1 MKLSARILATVALVT
16 AGGGAAFS
24 VSTPLPAPPDGV
36 VVSEDAFLDSLG
48 INVHVNYNDGAY
60 ANLGKMADDL
70 RYIGFRHIRTHA
82 GGGPVPL
89 ASYVRLGNSGLRFNL
104 IARTNN
110 PADTTV
116 NFAAALMKQ
125 APGSV
130 ASVEGFNEINNWPV
144 TYKGEKS
151 ENAAKAAQA
160 ELYSK
165 VKAHPE
171 LARVPVLYFTGGTAV
186 SDLSGMADV
195 ANVHAYNNNATQ
207 PGPWLTLSMRQFS
220 GKAAQLPR
228 MNTEFGNFALP
239 KAWPAGKPWWGSATA
254 LGVDQDTQAR
264 ITLNAIFEG
273 TARGFARGFIY
284 ELLDEKPDP
293 AMKSA
298 EMNYG
303 LFTFTHQPKTAATA
317 LHNLTGFLREPVSS
331 RPGGTVSAR
340 VEETSDSIG
349 WVGIRRK
356 DGSLVLAVWNRAPL
370 WRWNQQSSTPIKSAM
385 MSAPIRVTSN
395 AAKVQA
401 VLLDPLTGSRRPLE
415 SVTEGY
421 FDLSVPNYP
430 LLVWLKPS

>member
-1 MKLSARILATVALVT
+1 MTPLARIASTVLLASL
-16 AGGGAAFS
+16 GGSAAFS
-24 VSTPLPAPPDGV
+24 AGTPLPVPPDGV
-36 VVSEDAFLDSLG
+36 VVTEDAFLDSLG
-48 INVHVNYNDGAY
+48 VNVHVNYNDGAY
-60 ANLGKMADDL
+60 ANLDKMAEDL

-82 GGGPVPL
+82 GGGVVPI

-104 IARTNN
+104 IARTNTA
-110 PADTTV
+110 ADTSV
-116 NFAAALMKQ
+116 NFAAQLMKQ

-144 TYKGEKS
+144 TYRGEKS

-165 VKAHPE
+165 VKANPE

-195 ANVHAYNNNATQ
+195 ANVHAYNNNANQ
-207 PGPWLTLSMRQFS
+207 PGPWLTLAMRQFS
-220 GKAAQLPR
+220 GEAAQLPR

-239 KAWPAGKPWWGSATA
+239 EGWPAGKPWWGSATA

-264 ITLNAIFEG
+264 ITLNAIIEG

-293 AMKSA
+293 AMKYSG
-298 EMNYG
+298 MHYG
-303 LFTFTHQPKTAATA
+303 LFTFTHQPKAAATA
-317 LHNLTGFLREPVSS
+317 LHNLTGFLREPASS
-331 RPGGTVSAR
+331 GASGTVSAT

-349 WVGIRRK
+349 WIGIRRK
-356 DGSLVLAVWNRAPL
+356 DGGLVLAVWNRSPL
-370 WRWNQQSSTPIKSAM
+370 WRWNQQSSTPVKSAM

-401 VLLDPLTGSRRPLE
+401 EVFDPLTGTRRPLE

-430 LLVWLKPS
+430 LLVWLKPN

>member
-1 MKLSARILATVALVT
+1 MKLFARMAATVALAA
-16 AGGGAAFS
+16 AGGSAVFS
-24 VSTPLPAPPDGV
+24 ATAPPPAPPDGV
-36 VVSEDAFLDSLG
+36 VVTEDVFLDSLG

-60 ANLGKMADDL
+60 ADLGKMADDL

-130 ASVEGFNEINNWPV
+130 VSIEGFNEINNWPV
-144 TYKGEKS
+144 TYRGETN

-165 VKAHPE
+165 VRGRAEFKG
-171 LARVPVLYFTGGTAV
+171 VPVLYFTGGTAV
-186 SDLSGMADV
+186 SDLSGMADI

-207 PGPWLTLSMRQFS
+207 PGPWLTLAMRQFS
-220 GKAAQLPR
+220 GKAGQVPR

-239 KAWPAGKPWWGSATA
+239 PGWPAGKPWWGSATA

-264 ITLNAIFEG
+264 IVLNGFVEG
-273 TARGFARGFIY
+273 TARGFRRSFVY

-293 AMKSA
+293 AMKHS

-303 LFTFTHQPKTAATA
+303 LFTFTHQPKMAARA

-340 VEETSDSIG
+340 VEESSGSIG
-349 WVGIRRK
+349 WIGIRRK
-356 DGSLVLAVWNRAPL
+356 DGSLVLAIWNRSPL
-370 WRWNQQSSTPIKSAM
+370 WRWNQQSSTPVKSAM

-415 SVTEGY
+415 AITEGY

-430 LLVWLKPS
+430 LLVWLKNS